1 MSVNTKSY
9 KDHYRRLLY
18 NGVDTKLFFEELSK
32 HVSIGNGEKVT
43 LLLDI
48 LKKERKLK
56 LLANYRANEGE
67 SILHVAAKF
76 NQSSEIIETLI
87 KTCPEL
93 MTTAR
98 RESEEYHGQTALHI
112 AIAKGNVDAV
122 ETMLSEILN
131 LSQNLKNALL
141 HQLATGFKFVNTVMM
156 GELPLSVAALT
167 FNQEMIVALLQNGA
181 ELERRNTKGDTVF
194 HTLIRYAAI
203 YPEHVPNI
211 LVTMNFLYSQ
221 STEQIG
227 NLGKDAPFLS
237 MEYDHN
243 DYSYIWFIP
252 NNDDL
257 NALQLAAT
265 LSQAEMFDLIMNL
278 PKVYSFL
285 NNHDGLFDRKLI
297 DITDIDTVT
306 IEKWSKQQQIKE
318 TRMQR
323 HTAPT
328 DADGISRHKFMN
340 KTTSCSPFDL
350 CKRETRKSIL
360 EIMFD
365 IKSDAAFDFIQ
376 LHTVRQIIKT
386 KWLFYRRFYYGW
398 MLFHLA
404 FMIVLTV
411 YSVLRADDI
420 VPSAGTNQ
428 TTVTPETR
436 PHHRNTFLDVY
447 RYLYLVVGVLYF
459 FQEVFHL
466 LFRVKAW
473 DLVQLLNVL
482 HNGSYRIIL
491 LLFSLS
497 LVIDFILC
505 QSLSSYENYSLVIA
519 LITGWWFTI
528 FFLRA
533 QKKFSFFTVMI
544 QKVIFGDM
552 LRFSIIISLALISFT
567 AGIYMAFKGAAL
579 SDDEAEDLGS
589 YGATMLLLFQLMLG
603 LGDIEALYKARQ
615 PWMAVT
621 LFVVFVLLTYVL
633 MFNALIAMMSQT
645 CTLVSQ
651 NRNVQWRVQQLS
663 IITFFEG
670 IFPSCMQKMV
680 GTEKFIKRYN
690 PSLKQVIEEK
700 RYFLDVSSLH
710 IEYANAEDIYS
721 VKRKLQTT
729 YFRDHMNFSPYP
741 HFDLTMQTPRPAY
754 TYFNPQ
760 NYLHRDGNQSFRGT
774 DIVITPAPIQSPTS
788 YKDGSPVIQRNKPDP
803 ERNPSGSSPNRKE
816 YQSDG
821 EKPNSGQ
828 RKSKKKPKKKRIEP
842 EGDNNMSFDDNNPDV
857 SHFHLNYGD
866 LDHLDIPERFPKSHA
881 QMIKPQLMRQ
891 ESRRRYHSENSL
903 IDTHI
908 ENQHQQVL
916 SNTHIGG
923 VPLQYEVNNVYGGGA
938 QVQQPVV
945 PMQQPVAALQQPIRN
960 VQMAAQQIQQPQQPI
975 RRVQMSV
982 PHVSSIANQNQGQ
995 GALDI
1000 GVIADS
1006 YM

>member
-1 MSVNTKSY
+1 MSANTKSY

-32 HVSIGNGEKVT
+32 HVSIGNGEKVG

-56 LLANYRANEGE
+56 LLANYRENEGE

-76 NQSSEIIETLI
+76 NKSSEIIGTLV

-131 LSQNLKNALL
+131 LSQNLKSALL

-156 GELPLSVAALT
+156 GELPLSVSALT
-167 FNQEMIVALLQNGA
+167 FNQEMIIALLQNGA
-181 ELERRNTKGDTVF
+181 EMERRNTKGDTVF

-203 YPEHVPNI
+203 YPEHVPNVMAT
-211 LVTMNFLYSQ
+211 LNFLYSH

-243 DYSYIWFIP
+243 DYSYIWFIQ

-265 LSQAEMFDLIMNL
+265 LSQAEIFDLIMNL

-285 NNHDGLFDRKLI
+285 NNHDGLFDRKLV

-306 IEKWSKQQQIKE
+306 IEKWSKQQQLKE
-318 TRMQR
+318 NKMQR

-328 DADGISRHKFMN
+328 DADGVSKHKFAN
-340 KTTSCSPFDL
+340 KNTSCSPFDF

-365 IKSDAAFDFIQ
+365 IKSDAAFEFIQ

-411 YSVLRADDI
+411 YSVLKADDI
-420 VPSAGTNQ
+420 VTSADTNQ
-428 TTVTPETR
+428 TSVNPETR
-436 PHHRNTFLDVY
+436 SHHRKTFLEVY
-447 RYLYLVVGVLYF
+447 RYIYLVVGVMYF
-459 FQEVFHL
+459 FQEVLHL

-497 LVIDFILC
+497 LIIDFILC
-505 QSLSSYENYSLVIA
+505 QSLTNYENYSLVIA
-519 LITGWWFTI
+519 LITGWWFTV

-567 AGIYMAFKGAAL
+567 AGIYMAFKGALTL
-579 SDDEAEDLGS
+579 SEDEAEDLSS

-603 LGDIEALYKARQ
+603 LGEIDALYKARQ

-621 LFVVFVLLTYVL
+621 LFIIFVLLTYVL

-670 IFPSCMQKMV
+670 MFPSCMQKMV

-690 PSLKQVIEEK
+690 PSLKQVTEEK

-729 YFRDHMNFSPYP
+729 YFQDHMSFSPHP
-741 HFDLTMQTPRPAY
+741 HFELTMQTPRPVYSYY
-754 TYFNPQ
+754 TPQ
-760 NYLHRDGNQSFRGT
+760 NFLNRDGNQSFRGT
-774 DIVITPAPIQSPTS
+774 NILFTPAPINSPTGNN
-788 YKDGSPVIQRNKPDP
+788 DRSPLLQRNKSEL
-803 ERNPSGSSPNRKE
+803 ERNPSGSSPNRKG
-816 YQSDG
+816 YHSDG
-821 EKPNSGQ
+821 EKPNIGQ
-828 RKSKKKPKKKRIEP
+828 KKLKKKVKKKRVEP
-842 EGDNNMSFDDNNPDV
+842 EGDINMSFDDQNPGL

-866 LDHLDIPERFPKSHA
+866 LDHLDVPERFPKT
-881 QMIKPQLMRQ
+881 QPQFVRPQYARQ

-903 IDTHI
+903 TDTHI
-908 ENQHQQVL
+908 DAENQQQQQM

-923 VPLQYEVNNVYGGGA
+923 APLQHHEMNNIYGGGA
-938 QVQQPVV
+938 
-945 PMQQPVAALQQPIRN
+945 PMQQPIRN
-960 VQMAAQQIQQPQQPI
+960 IQVGGAQQLQQPI
-975 RRVQMSV
+975 KRVQMPV
-982 PHVSSIANQNQGQ
+982 HHVSSIANKNQGQ

>member
-1 MSVNTKSY
+1 MSTNTKSY
-9 KDHYRRLLY
+9 KDHHRRLLY
-18 NGVDTKLFFEELSK
+18 NGPDSKQFFEELAK
-32 HVSIGNGEKVT
+32 YVSLGKGEKVG

-56 LLANYRANEGE
+56 LLANYRENEGE

-76 NQSSEIIETLI
+76 NQSSEIIGTLI

-122 ETMLSEILN
+122 ETTLSEILN
-131 LSQNLKNALL
+131 LSHNLKAALL
-141 HQLATGFKFVNTVMM
+141 HQLATGFKFANTVMM

-167 FNQEMIVALLQNGA
+167 FNQDMIVALLKNGA
-181 ELERRNTKGDTVF
+181 EMERRNTKGDTVF

-203 YPEHVPNI
+203 YPEHVPNVMATI
-211 LVTMNFLYSQ
+211 NFLYNQ

-227 NLGKDAPFLS
+227 NFGKTTPFLS
-237 MEYDHN
+237 FEYDHN
-243 DYSYIWFIP
+243 DSSYIWFVP

-265 LSQAEMFDLIMNL
+265 LSQAEIFDLIMNL

-297 DITDIDTVT
+297 DITDIDTVAT
-306 IEKWSKQQQIKE
+306 ERWSKQQQRTENRLQK
-318 TRMQR
+318 

-328 DADGISRHKFMN
+328 DADGVSKHKFAN
-340 KTTSCSPFDL
+340 KNTSCSPFEL
-350 CKRETRKSIL
+350 CQREPRKSIL

-365 IKSDAAFDFIQ
+365 IKSDAAFEFIQ

-386 KWLFYRRFYYGW
+386 KWIFYRRFYYGW
-398 MLFHLA
+398 MLFHLL
-404 FMIVLTV
+404 FMTVLTV

-420 VPSAGTNQ
+420 AVQSASTQVN
-428 TTVTPETR
+428 TSSATDS
-436 PHHRNTFLDVY
+436 HHRSRFLEVY
-447 RYLYLVVGVLYF
+447 RYLYLIVGVVYI
-459 FQEVFHL
+459 FQEIYHL
-466 LFRVKAW
+466 LFQVKTY
-473 DLVQLLNVL
+473 DLVQILNVL

-505 QSLSSYENYSLVIA
+505 QTLLDYENYSLVIA

-567 AGIYMAFKGAAL
+567 AGIYMAFKGALNL
-579 SDDEAEDLGS
+579 SEDESEDLSS
-589 YGATMLLLFQLMLG
+589 YGSTMLLLFQLMLG
-603 LGDIEALYKARQ
+603 LGDISALYRARQ

-621 LFVVFVLLTYVL
+621 LFIIFVLLSYVL

-680 GTEKFIKRYN
+680 GTEKLIKRYN
-690 PSLKQVIEEK
+690 PSLKRVTAEK
-700 RYFLDVSSLH
+700 RYFLDVSSLR

-729 YFRDHMNFSPYP
+729 YFQDYNSYPSPR
-741 HFDLTMQTPRPAY
+741 FDLTMETPRHFY
-754 TYFNPQ
+754 THTHYMPPNF
-760 NYLHRDGNQSFRGT
+760 YGGDGNQTYRGT
-774 DIVITPAPIQSPTS
+774 EITITPAPINSPTS
-788 YKDGSPVIQRNKPDP
+788 NNDRSPLIKRTKSKQEKNIPKA
-803 ERNPSGSSPNRKE
+803 NPTKKG
-816 YQSDG
+816 YHSDG
-821 EKPNSGQ
+821 ENPENKIN
-828 RKSKKKPKKKRIEP
+828 KSKKRAKKKRIEP
-842 EGDNNMSFDDNNPDV
+842 EGDINVSFDDQKSGPT
-857 SHFHLNYGD
+857 HFNLGYGD
-866 LDHLDIPERFPKSHA
+866 LDYLDIPDRYQGPEP
-881 QMIKPQLMRQ
+881 QYVKPQFEKPQFERQ

-908 ENQHQQVL
+908 DSAQQQPMRNTHVGGAHQLQPIR
-916 SNTHIGG
+916 NAHIGG
-923 VPLQYEVNNVYGGGA
+923 VQ
-938 QVQQPVV
+938 QQQP
-945 PMQQPVAALQQPIRN
+945 M
-960 VQMAAQQIQQPQQPI
+960 
-975 RRVQMSV
+975 RRVQM
-982 PHVSSIANQNQGQ
+982 PIQHVNPVANHHQGQ

-1000 GVIADS
+1000 GVISDS